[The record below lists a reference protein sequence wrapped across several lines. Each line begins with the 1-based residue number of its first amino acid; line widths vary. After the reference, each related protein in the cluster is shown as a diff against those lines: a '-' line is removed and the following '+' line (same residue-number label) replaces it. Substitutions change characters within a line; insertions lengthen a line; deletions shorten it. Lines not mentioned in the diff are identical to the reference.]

1 MDMRDTILARL
12 RNGENPIDIA
22 NEYADMLNE
31 AVAIY
36 EDEKAKAAETA
47 ALEEA
52 KRKDAITSLTKGFND
67 FFDLMM
73 PGVFD
78 TPITN
83 DMVSSVMDLVSSAFD
98 NGAHG
103 YTVST
108 RSETGKKPV
117 AKVTIH
123 NDVDGKIAKFLEKNG
138 LK

>member
-12 RNGENPIDIA
+12 RNGENAIDIA
-22 NEYADMLNE
+22 NEYANMLNA
-31 AVAIY
+31 AVAEY
-36 EDEKAKAAETA
+36 EDEKAKAAEAA

-78 TPITN
+78 TPITS
-83 DMVSSVMDLVSSAFD
+83 DMVSEVMNLVSSAFD
-98 NGAHG
+98 GGARG

-117 AKVTIH
+117 TKVTIH

>member
-1 MDMRDTILARL
+1 MDIRDTILARL
-12 RNGENPIDIA
+12 RGGENAIDIA
-22 NEYADMLNE
+22 NEYAEILNE
-31 AVAIY
+31 AIAEY
-36 EDEKAKAAETA
+36 EDEKAKAAEAA

-67 FFDLMM
+67 FFSLMM

-83 DMVSSVMDLVSSAFD
+83 DMMSEVMNLVSSAFD
-98 NGAHG
+98 DGARG
-103 YTVST
+103 YTVSSH
-108 RSETGKKPV
+108 SETGKKPV
-117 AKVTIH
+117 TKVVIH